1 MSKTKTNQKSGQ
13 ISSQDDQVQD
23 DRDDEDGVWEEAEGG
38 VIACSDPGKPLH
50 SPRYSF

>member
-13 ISSQDDQVQD
+13 ISSQDD
-23 DRDDEDGVWEEAEGG
+23 RDDEDDVWEEAEGG